1 MPGKVLEMK
10 LKQSLTS
17 KNSCL
22 VKIRCK
28 LVNHHG
34 KCSKSYEQSAI
45 GTTGFA
51 LPKIEDSQ

>member
-17 KNSCL
+17 ENSRL

-34 KCSKSYEQSAI
+34 KCCNVMNKVLQEQ
-45 GTTGFA
+45 
-51 LPKIEDSQ
+51 LLLLKIEDSQ